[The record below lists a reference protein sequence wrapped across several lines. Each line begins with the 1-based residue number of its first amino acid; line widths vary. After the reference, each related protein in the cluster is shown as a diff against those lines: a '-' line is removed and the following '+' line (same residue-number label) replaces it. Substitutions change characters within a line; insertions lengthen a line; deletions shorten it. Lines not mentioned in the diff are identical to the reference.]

1 MPQIPA
7 GWEETT
13 LQLCTL
19 PVQEKI
25 SLTQVSEDN
34 YISTENMLPNIWWVV
49 ISSGLPNINSIT
61 KFQKWDI
68 LFSNIRTYFRKL
80 WYATFTGGVSNDVLV
95 FRGNYSKIYSKF
107 LFYRLSDNSFFDY
120 TIKTSKWTKMPRWDK
135 EAIWNFPI
143 HLPPLPEQQAI
154 AAVLSSFDDK
164 IELLRA
170 ENQTLEQMGQE
181 LFKER
186 FGAPQPPKGEA
197 HFSHP
202 AEESAHSGAL
212 GAEGKSPSGVVGA
225 EKKSSSGVLGA
236 EGKSP
241 SGDLGASLPEGW
253 RVGKLGEM
261 GTIICWK
268 TPSKNNWDFFWWN
281 IPFIKIP
288 DMHWNLFILKTED
301 SLTEEGADSQKNK
314 YISEWAICVSCIA
327 TVGLVSLTTKS
338 SQTNQQINSII
349 PKFDNYREY
358 LYYSLVWMKNELL
371 AIGAWWS
378 ATLNINTTIFSNIS
392 IIIPDQE
399 TLSKFDLV
407 IKPLFNKIRAN
418 SKQIQSLSATRDQL
432 LPKLMS
438 GEVRVEF

>member
-143 HLPPLPEQQAI
+143 HLPPPPEQQAI

-186 FGAPQPPKGEA
+186 FSKW
-197 HFSHP
+197 
-202 AEESAHSGAL
+202 
-212 GAEGKSPSGVVGA
+212 KVGD
-225 EKKSSSGVLGA
+225 E
-236 EGKSP
+236 
-241 SGDLGASLPEGW
+241 LPEGW
-253 RVGKLGEM
+253 RVGKLSE
-261 GTIICWK
+261 IA
-268 TPSKNNWDFFWWN
+268 DFLNGLPLQKYPANEWEKSL
-281 IPFIKIP
+281 PVIKIREMKSWIT
-288 DMHWNLFILKTED
+288 DQTGRASVDID
-301 SLTEEGADSQKNK
+301 QK
-314 YISEWAICVSCIA
+314 YIVQDWDVLFSRSGSLELVFWEYWPWALNQHLFKVTSSNYPKRFYYYWILYHLSEFRVIA
-327 TVGLVSLTTKS
+327 NTKATTMGHI
-338 SQTNQQINSII
+338 QRGHL
-349 PKFDNYREY
+349 D
-358 LYYSLVWMKNELL
+358 L
-371 AIGAWWS
+371 AKV
-378 ATLNINTTIFSNIS
+378 T
-392 IIIPDQE
+392 IPDSE
-399 TLSKFDLV
+399 SLIAFDKVMSKIIQKLLD
-407 IKPLFNKIRAN
+407 NKG
-418 SKQIQSLSATRDQL
+418 QIQTLSATRDQL

-438 GEVRVEF
+438 WEVRVEF

>member
-7 GWEETT
+7 GWKETT
-13 LQLCTL
+13 LGEVLILNYGKGLTVEKRINGTIPVYWSSWITGYHNQELVWWPWIIIWRKWSVGKVYFSKQSFYPIDTVYYILPDKNYDLIFIYNLLLTL
-19 PVQEKI
+19 GLDKMNSDSAVPW
-25 SLTQVSEDN
+25 LNRDN
-34 YISTENMLPNIWWVV
+34 A
-49 ISSGLPNINSIT
+49 
-61 KFQKWDI
+61 
-68 LFSNIRTYFRKL
+68 
-80 WYATFTGGVSNDVLV
+80 YAL
-95 FRGNYSKIYSKF
+95 
-107 LFYRLSDNSFFDY
+107 
-120 TIKTSKWTKMPRWDK
+120 
-135 EAIWNFPI
+135 PI

-186 FGAPQPPKGEA
+186 FGKWKVGDELPQ
-197 HFSHP
+197 
-202 AEESAHSGAL
+202 
-212 GAEGKSPSGVVGA
+212 
-225 EKKSSSGVLGA
+225 
-236 EGKSP
+236 
-241 SGDLGASLPEGW
+241 GW

-338 SQTNQQINSII
+338 SQTNQQINSIT
-349 PKFDNYREY
+349 PKFDDYREY

-378 ATLNINTTIFSNIS
+378 ATLNINTTTFSNIS

-418 SKQIQSLSATRDQL
+418 SEQIQTLSATCDQL

-438 GEVRVEF
+438 WEMRVEF

>member
-1 MPQIPA
+1 MSWSTPSTKEELYRDWDISWITPKDLSNYNGRYIAKGERNITEAWVKNSSAQI
-7 GWEETT
+7 
-13 LQLCTL
+13 L
-19 PVQEKI
+19 P
-25 SLTQVSEDN
+25 
-34 YISTENMLPNIWWVV
+34 PN
-49 ISSGLPNINSIT
+49 T
-61 KFQKWDI
+61 I
-68 LFSNIRTYFRKL
+68 LFSSRAPIWYVAIAKKELTTNQGFKNIICDEKESHYLFFYYWLKYSSEYIERIASGSTFSEAS
-80 WYATFTGGVSNDVLV
+80 ATVMRSL
-95 FRGNYSKIYSKF
+95 
-107 LFYRLSDNSFFDY
+107 
-120 TIKTSKWTKMPRWDK
+120 
-135 EAIWNFPI
+135 PI
-143 HLPPLPEQQAI
+143 HLPPLPEQEAI
-154 AAVLSSFDDK
+154 AGVLSSFDDK

-170 ENQTLEQMGQE
+170 ENQTLEQMAQE

-186 FGAPQPPKGEA
+186 FGKW
-197 HFSHP
+197 
-202 AEESAHSGAL
+202 
-212 GAEGKSPSGVVGA
+212 KI
-225 EKKSSSGVLGA
+225 
-236 EGKSP
+236 
-241 SGDLGASLPEGW
+241 GDELPEGW

-268 TPSKNNWDFFWWN
+268 TPSKNNSDFFWWN

-301 SLTEEGADSQKNK
+301 SLTEEGANSQKNK
-314 YISEWAICVSCIA
+314 YISEWTICVSCIA

-338 SQTNQQINSII
+338 SQTNQQINSIV

-378 ATLNINTTIFSNIS
+378 ATLNINTTTFSNIS

-407 IKPLFNKIRAN
+407 IKPLFNKIKQN
-418 SKQIQSLSATRDQL
+418 SEQIQTLSATRDQL

>member
-1 MPQIPA
+1 MPQLPA

-186 FGAPQPPKGEA
+186 FGKW
-197 HFSHP
+197 
-202 AEESAHSGAL
+202 
-212 GAEGKSPSGVVGA
+212 KVGD
-225 EKKSSSGVLGA
+225 E
-236 EGKSP
+236 
-241 SGDLGASLPEGW
+241 LPEGW
-253 RVGKLGEM
+253 RVGKLGEKNFAE
-261 GTIICWK
+261 IIGSWIERFDREKIYLATADVINSSISNSNTKITYQDRPSRANMQPTEKSIWFAKMQDSRKLLMFDDYSQDEIENYILSTWFAGIK
-268 TPSKNNWDFFWWN
+268 TSELSHYYLWCFVLSDDFDMIKNNMAN
-281 IPFIKIP
+281 GAVQIAVNNSNLEKIEILIP
-288 DMHWNLFILKTED
+288 N
-301 SLTEEGADSQKNK
+301 EEF
-314 YISEWAICVSCIA
+314 
-327 TVGLVSLTTKS
+327 LR
-338 SQTNQQINSII
+338 
-349 PKFDNYREY
+349 KF
-358 LYYSLVWMKNELL
+358 NE
-371 AIGAWWS
+371 
-378 ATLNINTTIFSNIS
+378 F
-392 IIIPDQE
+392 
-399 TLSKFDLV
+399 V
-407 IKPLFNKIRAN
+407 KPLFKKIYLN
-418 SKQIQSLSATRDQL
+418 NKQITSLSATRDQL

-438 GEVRVEF
+438 WEVRVKI

>member
-1 MPQIPA
+1 MPHIPA

-68 LFSNIRTYFRKL
+68 LFSNIRTYFKKL

-143 HLPPLPEQQAI
+143 HLPPRPEQQAI

-186 FGAPQPPKGEA
+186 FGKW
-197 HFSHP
+197 
-202 AEESAHSGAL
+202 
-212 GAEGKSPSGVVGA
+212 KI
-225 EKKSSSGVLGA
+225 
-236 EGKSP
+236 
-241 SGDLGASLPEGW
+241 GDELPEGW
-253 RVGKLGEM
+253 RVGKLGEKNFAE
-261 GTIICWK
+261 IIGSWIERFDREKIYLARADVINSSISNSNTKITYQDRPSRANMQPTEKSIWFAKMQDSRKLLMFDDYSQDEIENYILSTWFAGIK
-268 TPSKNNWDFFWWN
+268 TSELSHYYLWCFVLSDDFDMIKNNMAN
-281 IPFIKIP
+281 GAVQIAVNNSNLEKIEILIPNEEF
-288 DMHWNLFILKTED
+288 LK
-301 SLTEEGADSQKNK
+301 
-314 YISEWAICVSCIA
+314 
-327 TVGLVSLTTKS
+327 
-338 SQTNQQINSII
+338 
-349 PKFDNYREY
+349 KF
-358 LYYSLVWMKNELL
+358 NE
-371 AIGAWWS
+371 
-378 ATLNINTTIFSNIS
+378 F
-392 IIIPDQE
+392 
-399 TLSKFDLV
+399 V
-407 IKPLFNKIRAN
+407 KPLFKKIYLN
-418 SKQIQSLSATRDQL
+418 NKQITSLSTTRDLL

>member
-1 MPQIPA
+1 MPQLPA
-7 GWEETT
+7 GWKETILGEIANIT
-13 LQLCTL
+13 MGQSPKWETYNDKGDGI
-19 PVQEKI
+19 PFYQWITEFWEKFVRI
-25 SLTQVSEDN
+25 KTYSSQPIKIIE
-34 YISTENMLPNIWWVV
+34 PN
-49 ISSGLPNINSIT
+49 T
-61 KFQKWDI
+61 I
-68 LFSNIRTYFRKL
+68 LFSVRAPVWKINITKHKACIGRWNAWLFMK
-80 WYATFTGGVSNDVLV
+80 N
-95 FRGNYSKIYSKF
+95 KEQEF
-107 LFYRLSDNSFFDY
+107 LFYLLKYLEKQFLNRSSGTVFDSINR
-120 TIKTSKWTKMPRWDK
+120 TEIETL
-135 EAIWNFPI
+135 PI

-186 FGAPQPPKGEA
+186 FGAPQPSKGGA

-202 AEESAHSGAL
+202 AEESAHSGA
-212 GAEGKSPSGVVGA
+212 
-225 EKKSSSGVLGA
+225 LGA

-358 LYYSLVWMKNELL
+358 LYYSLASMKNELL

-378 ATLNINTTIFSNIS
+378 ATLNINTTTFSNIL

-418 SKQIQSLSATRDQL
+418 SEQIQTLSATRDQL

>member
-25 SLTQVSEDN
+25 SLTQVSEDS

-154 AAVLSSFDDK
+154 VAVLSSFDDK

-181 LFKER
+181 LFKEQ
-186 FGAPQPPKGEA
+186 FGKW
-197 HFSHP
+197 
-202 AEESAHSGAL
+202 
-212 GAEGKSPSGVVGA
+212 KVGD
-225 EKKSSSGVLGA
+225 E
-236 EGKSP
+236 
-241 SGDLGASLPEGW
+241 LPEGW
-253 RVGKLGEM
+253 RVGKLSE
-261 GTIICWK
+261 IA
-268 TPSKNNWDFFWWN
+268 DFLNGLPLQKYPANEWEESL
-281 IPFIKIP
+281 PVIKIREMKSWIT
-288 DMHWNLFILKTED
+288 DQTGRASVDID
-301 SLTEEGADSQKNK
+301 QK
-314 YISEWAICVSCIA
+314 YIVQDWDVLFSRSGSLELVFWEYWPWALNQHLFKVTSSNYPKRFYYYWILYHLSEFRVIA
-327 TVGLVSLTTKS
+327 NTKATTMGHI
-338 SQTNQQINSII
+338 QRGHL
-349 PKFDNYREY
+349 D
-358 LYYSLVWMKNELL
+358 L
-371 AIGAWWS
+371 AKV
-378 ATLNINTTIFSNIS
+378 T
-392 IIIPDQE
+392 IPDSE
-399 TLSKFDLV
+399 SLIAFDKVMSKIIQKLLD
-407 IKPLFNKIRAN
+407 NKG
-418 SKQIQSLSATRDQL
+418 QIQTLSATRDQL

>member
-1 MPQIPA
+1 MTQTLA

-13 LQLCTL
+13 LGEVCIVMSWSTPSTKEELYRDWDISWITPKDLSNYNGRYIAKGERNITEAWVKNSSAQIL
-19 PVQEKI
+19 P
-25 SLTQVSEDN
+25 
-34 YISTENMLPNIWWVV
+34 PN
-49 ISSGLPNINSIT
+49 T
-61 KFQKWDI
+61 I
-68 LFSNIRTYFRKL
+68 LFSSRAPIWYVAIAKKELTTNQGFKNIICDEKESHYLFFYYWLKYSSEYIERIASGSTFSEAS
-80 WYATFTGGVSNDVLV
+80 ATVMRSL
-95 FRGNYSKIYSKF
+95 
-107 LFYRLSDNSFFDY
+107 
-120 TIKTSKWTKMPRWDK
+120 
-135 EAIWNFPI
+135 PI
-143 HLPPLPEQQAI
+143 HLPPLPEQEAI
-154 AAVLSSFDDK
+154 AGVLSSFDDK

-170 ENQTLEQMGQE
+170 ENQTLEQMAQE

-186 FGAPQPPKGEA
+186 FGKW
-197 HFSHP
+197 
-202 AEESAHSGAL
+202 
-212 GAEGKSPSGVVGA
+212 KI
-225 EKKSSSGVLGA
+225 
-236 EGKSP
+236 
-241 SGDLGASLPEGW
+241 GDELPEGW

-268 TPSKNNWDFFWWN
+268 TPSKNNSDFFWWN

-301 SLTEEGADSQKNK
+301 SLTEEGANSQKNK
-314 YISEWAICVSCIA
+314 YISEWTICVSCIA

-338 SQTNQQINSII
+338 SQTNQQINSIV

-378 ATLNINTTIFSNIS
+378 ATLNINTTTFSNIS

-407 IKPLFNKIRAN
+407 IKPLFNKIKQN
-418 SKQIQSLSATRDQL
+418 SEQIQTLSATRDQL